1 MWRLSGVFCVWRN
14 HFETFWVSEITS
26 TKQNLGAMEALRAAG
41 KQDIY
46 IVGFIASK
54 WEWTYTIRRTLEFR
68 GLGACVHLIVCIPT
82 GMGRIYPRYLV
93 CSLGVFFSLDSFR
106 SRQPWLIR
114 AMTVGSATE
123 SSVATGEILVTKAA
137 PGVAGEDTSVQKG
150 SPKYLIGKT
159 QEELEEIAIGLGEVR
174 LHFWASCYKPLRY
187 Q

>member
-1 MWRLSGVFCVWRN
+1 M
-14 HFETFWVSEITS
+14 
-26 TKQNLGAMEALRAAG
+26 
-41 KQDIY
+41 
-46 IVGFIASK
+46 
-54 WEWTYTIRRTLEFR
+54 RTLN
-68 GLGACVHLIVCIPT
+68 CVHPYRYGEDLSTVL
-82 GMGRIYPRYLV
+82 GMLTWI
-93 CSLGVFFSLDSFR
+93 FFSLDSFR

-174 LHFWASCYKPLRY
+174 LHFWASCYKPL
-187 Q
+187 

>member
-1 MWRLSGVFCVWRN
+1 MC
-14 HFETFWVSEITS
+14 
-26 TKQNLGAMEALRAAG
+26 M
-41 KQDIY
+41 
-46 IVGFIASK
+46 
-54 WEWTYTIRRTLEFR
+54 
-68 GLGACVHLIVCIPT
+68 PT

-93 CSLGVFFSLDSFR
+93 CSLGGFFPLDSCR

-123 SSVATGEILVTKAA
+123 SSLATGEILGTKAA

-150 SPKYLIGKT
+150 SLQYLIGKT
-159 QEELEEIAIGLGEVR
+159 QEELEEIAIALGEVR